1 MSRHA
6 QQPEPT
12 GADLVVLSHLRWA
25 FVWQRP
31 LHLITRITAAER
43 GTADVPGSWRSPGR
57 SRTSTAPASASR
69 STGT

>member
-31 LHLITRITAAER
+31 QHLMQ
-43 GTADVPGSWRSPGR
+43 DVLS
-57 SRTSTAPASASR
+57 ASAAASPAR
-69 STGT
+69 SSTGVTA